1 MARKVLVVEVTS
13 ELLELLRT
21 RRVYHRPYKEERWK
35 VGDRLRLPSD
45 LRLEPFSHIHHGGN
59 LPASLGAFSYV
70 RSTLGPNI
78 HIGRYCSIGA
88 DIRWLGDDHP
98 FDWATS
104 SPVFYDPQPLQ
115 GVRSYLVEER
125 RVTSFP
131 LKTFNKRPG
140 DVIVGND
147 VWIGDGAAIAGGVKI
162 GDGAVIAAGAIV
174 TRDVEPYSVMAG
186 VPAKPIKARFPE
198 DLAARLLA
206 SRWWRYGPEVLQ
218 PLAIPDPEAF
228 LEQLAALPAEARVE
242 FAPETILTAD
252 EVLQAAGGPLKL

>member
-13 ELLELLRT
+13 ELLDLLRA
-21 RRVYHRPYKEERWK
+21 RRVYHRPHKGDRWK
-35 VGDRLRLPSD
+35 VGDRLRFPSD
-45 LRLEPFSHIHHGGN
+45 LRLEPFSHIHSGGN
-59 LPASLGAFSYV
+59 LPARLGAFSYV
-70 RSTLGPNI
+70 RSGLGPNI
-78 HIGRYCSIGA
+78 QIGRYCSIGA

-131 LKTFNKRPG
+131 LKTFHSRPG
-140 DVIVGND
+140 DVVIGND
-147 VWIGDGAAIAGGVKI
+147 VWIGDGVAIAGGVEI

-186 VPAKPIKARFPE
+186 VPAKPVKPRFPQ

-218 PLAIPDPEAF
+218 PLTIQEPEAF
-228 LEQLAALPAEARVE
+228 LDQLAALSAEALVA
-242 FAPETILTAD
+242 FAPEAALTAD
-252 EVLQAAGGPLKL
+252 EIVEAAGGTLTL